1 MANVC
6 QYLMKIVGAELQVKE
21 LVEMLQWK
29 GKYENC
35 GINRVYDAH
44 VNEEGVIKEGFYYC
58 IVDGNCAWSVL
69 SSMLT
74 KGDVSNAIDEA
85 TKKLNLAVEI
95 FSEECGLAFQEHFVI
110 GKGTIFVNECVD
122 WEEVYVSD
130 YDDNELEELAKRT
143 GKTVDELKKMA
154 AEGNNYFEIGG
165 FTGED
170 GESTFGD
177 FKEDLIVLI
186 S

>member
-6 QYLMKIVGAELQVKE
+6 QYLMKIVGAKPQVIE

-58 IVDGNCAWSVL
+58 IVDGGCAWSVL
-69 SSMLT
+69 TSMLIE
-74 KGDVSNAIDEA
+74 GDASQVIDEA
-85 TKKLNLAVEI
+85 TERLNLAIEI

-122 WEEVYVSD
+122 WEEIYISD
-130 YDDNELEELAKRT
+130 YDENELEELARHA

-154 AEGNNYFEIGG
+154 AERDNYFEVGG

-170 GESTFGD
+170 GEPKFGD
-177 FKEDLIVLI
+177 FKEDLIALI